1 MSKIDINLKD
11 YSENLNNK
19 LNIKIQEYLHN
30 KIYNIYDYENIYED
44 YSEEWYNKFI
54 FTRIREKKTEGYNPY
69 LKTMSPISIPFA
81 NREK

>member
-30 KIYNIYDYENIYED
+30 KIYV
-44 YSEEWYNKFI
+44 
-54 FTRIREKKTEGYNPY
+54 
-69 LKTMSPISIPFA
+69 
-81 NREK
+81 